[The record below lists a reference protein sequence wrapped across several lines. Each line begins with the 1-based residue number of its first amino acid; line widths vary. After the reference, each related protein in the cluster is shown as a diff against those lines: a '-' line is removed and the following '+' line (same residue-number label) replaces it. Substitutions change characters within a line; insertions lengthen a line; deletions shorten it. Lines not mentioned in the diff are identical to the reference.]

1 MKVFGTMKKFALYT
15 LIALAMSSCVQD
27 PTKDIL
33 VNIGDE
39 EKVYATL
46 EPENDRVQMT
56 KSMKMVWTEGDIMY
70 VVGPNTR
77 KKYKFDGKTGD
88 RVGSFTLTNTYTPY
102 SISLDRYY
110 AVASF
115 YSITT
120 MTNNRIRYNSPITG
134 TSVQKYNPN
143 GCSEVNNNL
152 VFAESEDG
160 KNFKFKPVLSYLR
173 LSLTG
178 DKIVKSINLI
188 NNADKA
194 ISGRYHIYIDE
205 PEKVLFQNDYN
216 PLATILLDC
225 GEGVQLSDTPTD
237 FYFAIRP
244 MELSA
249 GITVEVS
256 FTDGTTFVQA
266 TSKPITI
273 TQNTIQPMT
282 VIKTSG
288 VEYQHLNIKH
298 TGTTFTIPTISGET
312 SLVGYIEFG
321 DGSTSLL
328 NLLTSYDYTD
338 SKTEHTISF
347 KMRNANAVEIK
358 NFEGITEIDLSNF

>member
-1 MKVFGTMKKFALYT
+1 MKKLILYT
-15 LIALAMSSCVQD
+15 MIALAICSCVQD
-27 PTKDIL
+27 PTKDLL

-46 EPENDRVQMT
+46 SSEDDRVELT
-56 KSMKMVWTEGDIMY
+56 KSLKMVWTEGDIMY

-88 RVGSFTLTNTYTPY
+88 RGGSFTLTNTYTPY
-102 SISLDRYY
+102 STALDRYY

-115 YSITT
+115 YSISL
-120 MTNNRIRYNSPITG
+120 MTSGRIRFNSPETG
-134 TSVQKYNPN
+134 TSVQKHNPD

-160 KNFKFKPVLSYLR
+160 KNFKFKGVLSYLR

-194 ISGRYHIYIDE
+194 ISGRYHIYIDD
-205 PEKVLFQNDYN
+205 PETVWFKNDYN
-216 PLATILLDC
+216 PLPTILLDC

-256 FTDGTTFVQA
+256 FTDGTTFIQA

-273 TQNTIQPMT
+273 TQNTIQPMA
-282 VIKTSG
+282 VIKTSD
-288 VEYQHLNIKH
+288 VEYQQINIKH
-298 TGTTFTIPTISGET
+298 TGTTFTTPTISGGT

-321 DGSTSLL
+321 DGATSLL

-338 SKTEHTISF
+338 SQTEHTISI
-347 KMRNANAVEIK
+347 KTRYADTIEID
-358 NFEGITEIDLSNF
+358 NCDGIIAIDLSNF